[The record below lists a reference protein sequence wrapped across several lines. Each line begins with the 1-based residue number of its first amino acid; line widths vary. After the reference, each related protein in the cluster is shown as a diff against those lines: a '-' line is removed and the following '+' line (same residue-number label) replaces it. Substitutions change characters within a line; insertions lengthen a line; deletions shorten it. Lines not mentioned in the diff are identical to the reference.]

1 VIYYGGIKF
10 PHRAV
15 ILLPLESDAS
25 FTSLS
30 GHPARKNAVLVV
42 E

>member
-10 PHRAV
+10 PPRAMV
-15 ILLPLESDAS
+15 VLPLEGDAAC
-25 FTSLS
+25 TSLS
-30 GHPARKNAVLVV
+30 GHSSRKNAVLVL